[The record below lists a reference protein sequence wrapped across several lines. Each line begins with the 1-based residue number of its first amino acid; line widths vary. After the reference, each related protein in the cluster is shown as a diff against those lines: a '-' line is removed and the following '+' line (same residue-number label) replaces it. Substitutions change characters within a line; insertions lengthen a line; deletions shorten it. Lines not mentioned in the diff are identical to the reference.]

1 VSKDISD
8 LKLNKEQQEAI
19 KFGNGPLLIIAG
31 AGTGKTTVISERVKH
46 LIMSGLA
53 KPEEILALTFT
64 EKGAKEM
71 EERIDVAMPY
81 GYTQMWVMTFHS
93 FCDAI
98 LRDNAI
104 HIGLSPSYKL
114 MTEAQAIDL
123 VRKNLFELDLDYFRP
138 LGNPNKFIDGLL
150 QHFSRL
156 QDECVTPEEY
166 LKYSKNVMSS
176 FAKASEDE
184 KSDFKKQ
191 DELSRAYFKYNQ
203 IKIRD
208 NFSDFGDL
216 ITNTIK
222 LFRERPNIL
231 KQIQDKFKYVLIDE
245 FQDTNFAQNQLAILL
260 AGKNEN
266 ITAVGDDDQS
276 IYRFRGAAVSNI
288 VQFRKFF
295 PKTRIIVL
303 TKNYRSTQEILD
315 RAYDL
320 IQHNNP
326 DRLEVV
332 EGINKKLV
340 ASNKQ
345 LVASK
350 NNIEF
355 FHTGNVGDEAVR
367 VVEEISKLTNPSYK
381 LRATSYNFSDIA
393 ILVRANNHADPF
405 IRELERQGIP
415 NQFLGPSNLFEKEE
429 ILDLI
434 SYLKVLYNPE
444 DNESFYRL
452 LSSDIFD
459 ISPLELIKISSAAK
473 KRSLSFFEVAQETI
487 NPPSP
492 KASEGRIFIDKDI
505 EVIRKLLS
513 IIDKHL
519 KLLKKQTAGEILYDY
534 IQEVGLLQKLVE
546 NSEDIKAKN
555 IAKLFEKIK
564 TYEDSVKDAGVTA
577 VVDYIDLLIEM
588 GESPNVTDGD
598 WQENNAV
605 NILTVHSSKGLEFP
619 VVFLVNLVG
628 ERFPGRER
636 HEQIPIPQELI
647 KEVLPLGDFHL
658 QEERR
663 LFYVGMTRAKE
674 KLYFSA
680 ADFYGEAKRKK
691 KISPFVFETL
701 GADVASGKEL
711 VVSKTNRIENQTAK
725 TLLPTTSYKI
735 PKIDY
740 LSVSQVET
748 FQTCPLH
755 YKLKYIYKLPTKPSA
770 SSSFGVSIHETL
782 KKFYQEMQ
790 SSPTSRKASRGSS
803 ERLIEIYKESFLEE
817 GYLNKKHK
825 AEFYKKG
832 EGYLLGFLKN
842 GYNPKTKTILLEEK
856 FVLPLGPETSSGRSL
871 RIGGTI
877 DRVDDL
883 GGGRIEIIDY
893 KTGANIPTQKE
904 VDKDLQLSF
913 YALAMSSIRKINPED
928 IKLSLYYLDTQEKI
942 TTTRTV
948 EQLEKVKE
956 EILEIRD
963 KIENSDFKCN
973 NNFFCQGKC
982 EFSMF
987 CKSDQ

>member
-1 VSKDISD
+1 VDTSSK
-8 LKLNKEQQEAI
+8 KLNKEQKEAVEYSD
-19 KFGNGPLLIIAG
+19 GPLLIIAG
-31 AGTGKTTVISERVKH
+31 AGTGKTTVITERVKH
-46 LIMSGLA
+46 LIMTGKA

-64 EKGAKEM
+64 EKGAREM

-93 FCDAI
+93 FCDTI

-156 QDECVTPEEY
+156 QDELVSPKEY
-166 LKYSKNVMSS
+166 IEYAKNVMSS
-176 FAKASEDE
+176 YAKASADDKLNMKMTE
-184 KSDFKKQ
+184 
-191 DELSRAYFKYNQ
+191 ELANAYFKYTQ
-203 IKIRD
+203 IKIRY

-222 LFRERPNIL
+222 LFKERPNVL
-231 KQIQDKFKYVLIDE
+231 KIYQDKFKYVLIDE
-245 FQDTNFAQNQLAILL
+245 FQDTNYAQNQLAIML
-260 AGKNEN
+260 AGKRQN
-266 ITAVGDDDQS
+266 INVVGDDDQS

-288 VQFRKFF
+288 IQFRTTF
-295 PKTRIIVL
+295 PKTKVIVL

-315 RAYDL
+315 RSYDL

-332 EGINKKLV
+332 EGIDKRLKSEV
-340 ASNKQ
+340 R
-345 LVASK
+345 SK
-350 NNIEF
+350 NSEIKF
-355 FHTGNVGDEAVR
+355 IHTENVQDEAQEVIKTIIQLTSNSKKQYDYKD
-367 VVEEISKLTNPSYK
+367 IS
-381 LRATSYNFSDIA
+381 

-429 ILDLI
+429 VMDLI

-459 ISPLELIKISSAAK
+459 ISPLDLIKISSAAK
-473 KRSLSFFEVAQETI
+473 KRSLSIFEICTE
-487 NPPSP
+487 
-492 KASEGRIFIDKDI
+492 SESEPI
-505 EVIRKLLS
+505 VKLLS
-513 IIDKHL
+513 IIEKHL
-519 KLLKKQTAGEILYDY
+519 KVIKKLTAGEILYDY
-534 IQEVGLLQKLVE
+534 IQEIGLLAKLVE
-546 NSEDIKAKN
+546 NSEDVKAKS
-555 IAKLFEKIK
+555 IAKFFEKIK
-564 TYEDSVKDAGVTA
+564 AYEDDPTSPRLRGAGKNWVTA
-577 VVDYIDLLIEM
+577 IVDYIDLLIEV

-605 NILTVHSSKGLEFP
+605 NILTVHSAKGLEFP

-628 ERFPGRER
+628 ERFPSRTR
-636 HEQIPIPQELI
+636 NEQIPIPDDLI
-647 KEVLPLGDFHL
+647 REVLPQGDFHL
-658 QEERR
+658 EEERR

-680 ADFYGEAKRKK
+680 ADYYGEAKRKK
-691 KISPFVFETL
+691 RISPFIAEALGKNSNIEVRNSKQITNLNYQNSKHADPETS
-701 GADVASGKEL
+701 SGLK
-711 VVSKTNRIENQTAK
+711 
-725 TLLPTTSYKI
+725 KI
-735 PKIDY
+735 KIDY
-740 LSVSQVET
+740 LSVSQIET

-782 KKFYQEMQ
+782 KNFYQENL
-790 SSPTSRKASRGSS
+790 SRPTSRKASRGSS
-803 ERLIEIYKESFLEE
+803 ERLIEIYKESFLED
-817 GYLNKKHK
+817 GYMNKKHK
-825 AEFYKKG
+825 LVFYKKG

-842 GYNPKTKTILLEEK
+842 GYDKKVKTILLEEK
-856 FVLPLGPETSSGRSL
+856 FTLPLGPETSSGRSL

-877 DRVDDL
+877 DRVDELAD
-883 GGGRIEIIDY
+883 GRLEIIDY
-893 KTGANIPTQKE
+893 KTGASIPTQKG

-913 YALAMSSIRKINPED
+913 YALAISSIRKIKPED

-942 TTTRTV
+942 TTIRTK
-948 EQLEKVKE
+948 EDLEDVKHK
-956 EILEIRD
+956 ILDIRD
-963 KIENSDFKCN
+963 EIEASDFKCN
-973 NNFFCQGKC
+973 NSYFCQGKC
-982 EFSMF
+982 EYSMF
-987 CKSDQ
+987 CKSG